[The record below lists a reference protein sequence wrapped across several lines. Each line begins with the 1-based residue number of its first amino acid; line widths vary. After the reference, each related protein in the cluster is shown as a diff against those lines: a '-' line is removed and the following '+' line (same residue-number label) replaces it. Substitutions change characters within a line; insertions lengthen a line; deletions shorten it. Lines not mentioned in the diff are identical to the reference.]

1 MINITF
7 KISNKDYSDK
17 LSTFK
22 CLQSPSNVK
31 IITTLD
37 GTDKQFIGKLK
48 SEITVSF
55 LPLTKAQLFELYELV
70 KEYSFLVTYTNP
82 YIEDDVI
89 LVDVR
94 SVLNEQQRTVFEYL
108 LLGYTQCE
116 IAKIL
121 NISQPVI
128 SRKITKIRQI
138 IKKELCLE

>member
-48 SEITVSF
+48 SKITVSF

-89 LVDVR
+89 QKMRIDGDINSSFALVSIDG
-94 SVLNEQQRTVFEYL
+94 NKY
-108 LLGYTQCE
+108 YTGLSLTFKQM
-116 IAKIL
+116 
-121 NISQPVI
+121 
-128 SRKITKIRQI
+128 
-138 IKKELCLE
+138 

>member
-89 LVDVR
+89 QKMRIDGDINSSFALMSIDG
-94 SVLNEQQRTVFEYL
+94 NKY
-108 LLGYTQCE
+108 YTGLSLTFKQM
-116 IAKIL
+116 
-121 NISQPVI
+121 
-128 SRKITKIRQI
+128 
-138 IKKELCLE
+138 

>member
-55 LPLTKAQLFELYELV
+55 LPFTKAQLFELYELV

-82 YIEDDVI
+82 YTEDDVI
-89 LVDVR
+89 QKMRIDGDINSSFALASIDG
-94 SVLNEQQRTVFEYL
+94 NKY
-108 LLGYTQCE
+108 YTGLSLTFKQM
-116 IAKIL
+116 
-121 NISQPVI
+121 
-128 SRKITKIRQI
+128 
-138 IKKELCLE
+138 